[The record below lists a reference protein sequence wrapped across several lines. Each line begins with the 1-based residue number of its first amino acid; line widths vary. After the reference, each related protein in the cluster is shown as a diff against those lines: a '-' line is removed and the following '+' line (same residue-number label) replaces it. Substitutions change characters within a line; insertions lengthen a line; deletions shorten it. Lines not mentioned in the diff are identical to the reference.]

1 MRLAIAPSSNEDQHA
16 NSTRTRMSIR
26 QMSYDEARR
35 TAAHRDGAGLG
46 QVNSGGQGSLSN
58 KREGRDRQGTP
69 RVGCQSYADLAR
81 HLLRGPELADLGQ
94 STYLVQGGCDH

>member
-1 MRLAIAPSSNEDQHA
+1 
-16 NSTRTRMSIR
+16 
-26 QMSYDEARR
+26 MSYDEARR

-69 RVGCQSYADLAR
+69 RVGCQSEPGMAASPR
-81 HLLRGPELADLGQ
+81 QGPVMA
-94 STYLVQGGCDH
+94 

>member
-1 MRLAIAPSSNEDQHA
+1 
-16 NSTRTRMSIR
+16 
-26 QMSYDEARR
+26 MSYDEARR

-69 RVGCQSYADLAR
+69 PRRLSVLNGHPGEEMLEPTASGGFRLIAAAQFFRAS
-81 HLLRGPELADLGQ
+81 GPSRPVAV
-94 STYLVQGGCDH
+94 TRIMR